1 MSTEFQENFEN
12 FENSVKSSDDGEI
25 DVKISAK
32 HTCKW
37 ILDQFCYN
45 IPARLTKCSPD
56 YKMEGRG
63 IKIRACLR
71 GDTYGL

>member
-12 FENSVKSSDDGEI
+12 FENSVKSSEDSEI

-37 ILDQFCYN
+37 ILD
-45 IPARLTKCSPD
+45 
-56 YKMEGRG
+56 
-63 IKIRACLR
+63 
-71 GDTYGL
+71 